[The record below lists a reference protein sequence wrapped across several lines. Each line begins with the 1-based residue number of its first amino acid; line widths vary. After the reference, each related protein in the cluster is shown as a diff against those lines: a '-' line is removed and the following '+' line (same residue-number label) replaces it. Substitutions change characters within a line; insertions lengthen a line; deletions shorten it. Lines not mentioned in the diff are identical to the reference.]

1 MELLKNFITEVREN
15 DMFWLLEAKP
25 GLFAMVEDNDENS
38 YIPVWSSEAEAV
50 SNISDDWEEYSVTN
64 MNVAEFLGWMN
75 ELHEDQ
81 IGIAISTGNGGQM
94 LPMPAL
100 TMKQLLKGLTVD
112 AEEDKIEQYGIHGL
126 NGRTSREDVM
136 ESLGNPDQE
145 FSDDWSY
152 RFEGE
157 RGIPTLRVLF
167 DESGTVTALQYYTLQ

>member
-100 TMKQLLKGLTVD
+100 TMKQLLKDVTID
-112 AEEDKIEQYGIHGL
+112 AEEDKKL
-126 NGRTSREDVM
+126 V
-136 ESLGNPDQE
+136 
-145 FSDDWSY
+145 
-152 RFEGE
+152 GE
-157 RGIPTLRVLF
+157 EYYDEEWAEGIPDNWEEEYLDSLD
-167 DESGTVTALQYYTLQ
+167 DEED

>member
-112 AEEDKIEQYGIHGL
+112 AEEDKKL
-126 NGRTSREDVM
+126 V
-136 ESLGNPDQE
+136 
-145 FSDDWSY
+145 
-152 RFEGE
+152 GE
-157 RGIPTLRVLF
+157 EYYDEEWAEGIPDNWEEEYLDSLD
-167 DESGTVTALQYYTLQ
+167 DEVD

>member
-38 YIPVWSSEAEAV
+38 YIPVWSSEVEAV

-112 AEEDKIEQYGIHGL
+112 AEEDKKL
-126 NGRTSREDVM
+126 V
-136 ESLGNPDQE
+136 
-145 FSDDWSY
+145 
-152 RFEGE
+152 GE
-157 RGIPTLRVLF
+157 EYYDEEWAEGIPDNWEEEYLDSLD
-167 DESGTVTALQYYTLQ
+167 DEED